1 MTIKTD
7 SSRALLHEAEELGHE
22 ARLQSHDHAALKLWL
37 RMLACTTQ
45 IEAEIRRRLR
55 AQFGISLAR
64 FDYMAQLYRHRDG
77 LKMKALS
84 RYLMVTG
91 GNVTGLTD
99 ELERDELVARESDPS
114 DRRAWLVRLTP
125 KGRRIFE
132 AMAAE
137 HERWMLELF
146 GGLDEKTIQQLHH
159 SLGVLRVH
167 LVRMEKNEEN
177 A

>member
-1 MTIKTD
+1 MIKTD
-7 SSRALLHEAEELGHE
+7 ASRALLHEAQELGHE

-45 IEAEIRRRLR
+45 VEAEIRRRLR
-55 AQFGISLAR
+55 SQFGISLAR

-99 ELERDELVARESDPS
+99 ELERDELVTRESDPT

-132 AMAAE
+132 TMAAE
-137 HERWMLELF
+137 HERWILELF

-167 LVRMEKNEEN
+167 LVQMDKSEEN